1 MAIATPHNEGRQ
13 PLGRLL
19 PESRA
24 IAETNSRKYMLS
36 RRSGRVKPDQRF
48 RAGVLAESC
57 YIPFVRETL
66 RKHSRFFL
74 AATLAAIV
82 LRLLFV
88 FRFPAIT
95 SDSVVYGDIAKNW
108 LQHGIYGL
116 GGGAGI
122 TPTSIRLPGYPAFL
136 LAVFAIFGPDHY
148 RAALLLQI
156 LVDLG
161 TCFLIADLG
170 RRIESERAAK
180 IAFLLAALCPFLAN
194 YAAAALS
201 ETWEIF
207 FTVMALDLAVAGIA
221 DRESARVG
229 RWLGCGLAIGA
240 AILLRPDGGLLL
252 IAVELSLIVVAAV
265 AAVHGRSIGPWV
277 KAAFLVGVVSLACL
291 VPWTLRN
298 LHTLREFQP
307 LAPRYANEEGTLVP
321 SGFIRWV
328 KTWVADYA
336 SVEEV
341 YWAVP
346 GNPIDVD
353 TIPSRAFDSPQQQDQ
368 TEALLGD
375 YNHVLRITPALD
387 ARFAELA
394 AERIRHAP
402 LRYYLWLP
410 TVRIA
415 DMWLRP
421 RTEILPCNVRWWEF
435 DEDTPWLV
443 LNVIFGVVNL
453 IYIGAALLGVLRGRF
468 LSGIG
473 VLLVFVIV
481 RSAFLGTLENPEPRY
496 TLECYPIVILLAAAL
511 FRGRTHSES

>member
-1 MAIATPHNEGRQ
+1 MRNGAAKPRWRHCGSAT
-13 PLGRLL
+13 
-19 PESRA
+19 
-24 IAETNSRKYMLS
+24 
-36 RRSGRVKPDQRF
+36 
-48 RAGVLAESC
+48 ESC
-57 YIPFVRETL
+57 YIPFVREIL

-95 SDSVVYGDIAKNW
+95 SDSRVYGDIARNW

-136 LAVFAIFGPDHY
+136 VVVFAIFGVDHY
-148 RAALLLQI
+148 RAALILQI

-161 TCFLIADLG
+161 SCFLIADLG
-170 RRIESERAAK
+170 RRVVSERAAK
-180 IAFLLAALCPFLAN
+180 IAFLLAAICPFLAN

-207 FTVMALDLAVAGIA
+207 FTVLALDLAITGIA
-221 DRESARVG
+221 RPEGVRLGSM
-229 RWLGCGLAIGA
+229 LGCGLAIGA

-252 IAVELSLIVVAAV
+252 IAIEVCLISVAV
-265 AAVHGRSIGPWV
+265 PAALNGRSIGPWI
-277 KAAFLVGVVSLACL
+277 KAGFIVGVVSLACL
-291 VPWTLRN
+291 IPWTLRN

-321 SGFIRWV
+321 TGFIRWV
-328 KTWVADYA
+328 KTWIADYT

-353 TIPSRAFDSPQQQDQ
+353 NLPSRAFDSQQQADQ
-368 TEALLGD
+368 TGDLLDD
-375 YNHVLRITPALD
+375 YNHSLRITPEIDL
-387 ARFAELA
+387 RFAALA
-394 AERIRHAP
+394 TERIRHAP

-410 TVRIA
+410 VVRIA

-435 DEDTPWLV
+435 DEDTQWLV
-443 LNVIFGVVNL
+443 LNLFLGVVNL
-453 IYIGAALLGVLRGRF
+453 LYIAMALLGLRRGQFTVGFAMLLIFIVLR
-468 LSGIG
+468 S
-473 VLLVFVIV
+473 V
-481 RSAFLGTLENPEPRY
+481 FLGTLENPEPRY
-496 TLECYPIVILLAAAL
+496 TLECYPIVVLLAAAWL
-511 FRGRTHSES
+511 RERVGSNPNPRS

>member
-1 MAIATPHNEGRQ
+1 
-13 PLGRLL
+13 
-19 PESRA
+19 
-24 IAETNSRKYMLS
+24 MLS
-36 RRSGRVKPDQRF
+36 RESGRVKPDRCF
-48 RAGVLAESC
+48 SGACLETESC
-57 YIPFVRETL
+57 YIPFVREIL

-74 AATLAAIV
+74 AATVAAIL
-82 LRLLFV
+82 LRLFFV

-95 SDSVVYGDIAKNW
+95 SDSRVYADIAKNW

-136 LAVFAIFGPDHY
+136 AAVFAIFGVDHY

-170 RRIESERAAK
+170 RRVVSERAAR
-180 IAFLLAALCPFLAN
+180 IAFLLAAVCPFLAN

-207 FTVMALDLAVAGIA
+207 FTVLALDLAVAAIA
-221 DRESARVG
+221 DQQRTRLG

-240 AILLRPDGGLLL
+240 AILLRPDGGLVLITIEFYLL
-252 IAVELSLIVVAAV
+252 IVSARAAV
-265 AAVHGRSIGPWV
+265 DRRPIGPWI
-277 KAAFLVGVVSLACL
+277 KAGFIVGVVSLACL
-291 VPWTLRN
+291 IPWTLRN
-298 LHTLREFQP
+298 LHTLHEFQP

-321 SGFIRWV
+321 TGFIRWV
-328 KTWVADYA
+328 KTWIADYA

-346 GNPIDVD
+346 GNPIDIS
-353 TIPSRAFDSPQQQDQ
+353 TLPSRAFDSPQQQEQ
-368 TEALLGD
+368 TEDLLDD
-375 YNHVLRITPALD
+375 YNHSLRITPEIDL
-387 ARFAELA
+387 RFAALA

-410 TVRIA
+410 ALRVA

-421 RTEILPCNVRWWEF
+421 RTEILPCNSRWWEF

-443 LNVIFGVVNL
+443 LNVVLGVVNL
-453 IYIGAALLGVLRGRF
+453 GYIAAALLGLLRGCFPRGV
-468 LSGIG
+468 GILLLFV
-473 VLLVFVIV
+473 VL
-481 RSAFLGTLENPEPRY
+481 RSAFLGILENPEPRY
-496 TLECYPIVILLAAAL
+496 TLECYPIVILLAATL
-511 FRGRTHSES
+511 FGGRIRSNPNPRS